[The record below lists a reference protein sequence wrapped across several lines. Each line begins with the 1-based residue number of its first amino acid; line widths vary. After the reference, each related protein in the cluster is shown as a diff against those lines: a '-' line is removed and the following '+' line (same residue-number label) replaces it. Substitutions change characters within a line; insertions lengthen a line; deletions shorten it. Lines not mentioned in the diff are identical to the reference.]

1 LAKRTRLDAVDLAAA
16 WDAHAADWIAWARE
30 PGLDSYWR
38 FNRDVFLELVPAPGR
53 RTLDLGCGEGRLS
66 RDLKALGHDVVGV
79 DRSEAMLAAARDADP
94 SIETHLAD
102 AASLPFDDASFDCV
116 LAFMSLQDVEDA
128 HGAIAEATRVLEAG
142 GRFCFAIVHPLNSA
156 GQFHGDDAGS
166 PFVIDGS
173 YLAESYFQDE
183 VEHDGRTLTLVS
195 AHRPLQTYTD
205 ALADAA
211 FVIER
216 LREPP
221 IPTSAYTAERS
232 RRWTRLPLF
241 LYVRAVKAAP
251 ASPATSPPRGSASG
265 A

>member
-79 DRSEAMLAAARDADP
+79 DRSETMLAAAREADP
-94 SIETHLAD
+94 AIETHLAD
-102 AASLPFDDASFDCV
+102 AAGLPLPDASFDCV
-116 LAFMSLQDVEDA
+116 VAFMSLQDVADVG
-128 HGAIAEATRVLEAG
+128 GAIAEAARVLEPG

-156 GQFHGDDAGS
+156 GQFHGEGPGS
-166 PFVIDGS
+166 PFTIDGS
-173 YLAESYFQDE
+173 YLDESYYQDE
-183 VEHDGRTLTLVS
+183 IEREGLDLTLVS
-195 AHRPLQTYTD
+195 AHRPLQSYAD
-205 ALADAA
+205 ALAGAG

-221 IPTSAYTAERS
+221 IPEGSYTEERS
-232 RRWTRLPLF
+232 RRWRRVPLF
-241 LYVRAVKAAP
+241 LYVRAVKLTA
-251 ASPATSPPRGSASG
+251 GG
-265 A
+265 